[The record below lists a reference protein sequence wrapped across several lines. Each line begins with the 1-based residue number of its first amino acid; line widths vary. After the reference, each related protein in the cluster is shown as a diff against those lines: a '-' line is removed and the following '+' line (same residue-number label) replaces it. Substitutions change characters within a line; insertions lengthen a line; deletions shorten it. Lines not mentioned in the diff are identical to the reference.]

1 MIEVLFLSSFFLKKN
16 EAKKSL
22 YLSNRYAYKVVRY
35 NKHALRDLMYNFFM
49 NNSKIIIIGA
59 GAAGLMA
66 AITSA
71 QKGIKVT
78 LLEQNHKVGKKILV
92 SGNGKCNIDNRYI
105 NLNRFHSQN
114 PNFIQEVLE
123 GYDYKVIEKFFTS
136 IGLELVEWKEGK
148 MFPMSL
154 QASSVVELLE
164 YEAKRVGVEIVCDC
178 EVSSIDKKEDTFTLE
193 TSQGS
198 KTCEQLV
205 IASGSAAAPHLGGS
219 NSGYAFAT
227 KMGHTLIPRHPS
239 LVQLCSEETW
249 VKACAGVK
257 VAGLAKLYA
266 NGEYITEKKGDLLF
280 TNYGISG
287 LAILDLS
294 RQVSTR
300 LANFDYCE
308 LSLDLM
314 PELSK
319 EKLTNLLQNR
329 VKKESEKPLTLW
341 LQGVINKK
349 LIPMILEQSKC
360 KIRVEDHLNRKEINK
375 LVHAIKNLK
384 LSINDTKGFKGAE
397 VATGGIDT
405 TEINHQTMESTL
417 IPNLYFAGE
426 ILDVDGDRGGFN
438 FHFAWV
444 SGMRVQGTK

>member
-1 MIEVLFLSSFFLKKN
+1 M
-16 EAKKSL
+16 
-22 YLSNRYAYKVVRY
+22 
-35 NKHALRDLMYNFFM
+35 
-49 NNSKIIIIGA
+49 IIIGA
-59 GAAGLMA
+59 GAAGLCA
-66 AITSA
+66 AIANARTG
-71 QKGIKVT
+71 KRVL
-78 LLEQNHKVGKKILV
+78 LLEQNAKIGKKILV

-114 PNFIQEVLE
+114 PPFIEEVLE
-123 GYDYKVIEKFFTS
+123 GYDFEVVEKFFTS
-136 IGLELVEWKEGK
+136 IGLELVEGKEGK

-164 YEAKRVGVEIVCDC
+164 YEAKRVGVQILCDC
-178 EVSSIDKKEDTFTLE
+178 EVTGLNKEGKVFKVE
-193 TSQGS
+193 TSQGTKS
-198 KTCEQLV
+198 CEKLV
-205 IASGSAAAPHLGGS
+205 ITSGSPAAPQLGGS

-249 VKACAGVK
+249 VKSCAGVK

-294 RQVSTR
+294 REVSTR

-314 PELSK
+314 PQLSK
-319 EKLTNLLQNR
+319 EKLTNLLLGR
-329 VKKESEKPLTLW
+329 VKNESEKPIDLW
-341 LQGVINKK
+341 LQGVMNKK
-349 LIPMILEQSKC
+349 LITIVLEQSKS
-360 KIRVEDHLNRKEINK
+360 KVQNRKRAEQKRNK
-375 LVHAIKNLK
+375 QTCSHHQKPK
-384 LSINDTKGFKGAE
+384 LSISDTKGFAGAE

-405 TEINHQTMESTL
+405 TEVNPQTMESKL
-417 IPNLYFAGE
+417 VPNLFFAGE

-444 SGMRVQGTK
+444 SGMRVGKNAIIGKFMDNL

>member
-1 MIEVLFLSSFFLKKN
+1 M
-16 EAKKSL
+16 
-22 YLSNRYAYKVVRY
+22 
-35 NKHALRDLMYNFFM
+35 
-49 NNSKIIIIGA
+49 IIIGA
-59 GAAGLMA
+59 GAAGLCA

-71 QKGIKVT
+71 RVGHKVT
-78 LLEQNHKVGKKILV
+78 LLEQNNKIGKKILV
-92 SGNGKCNIDNRYI
+92 SGNGKCNIDNKYI

-114 PNFIQEVLE
+114 PPFVEEVLE
-123 GYDYKVIEKFFTS
+123 GYDFTVVEKFFTS
-136 IGLELVEWKEGK
+136 IGLELVEGKEGK

-164 YEAKRVGVEIVCDC
+164 YEAKRVGVQIVCDC
-178 EVSSIDKKEDTFTLE
+178 VVTSIDKKGHTFTVE
-193 TSQGS
+193 TSQGT
-198 KTCEQLV
+198 KTSAKLLL
-205 IASGSAAAPHLGGS
+205 ASGSPAAPQLGGS

-227 KMGHTLIPRHPS
+227 KMGHSLIPRHPS

-249 VKACAGVK
+249 VKGCAGVK

-294 RQVSTR
+294 REVSTR
-300 LANFDYCE
+300 LAGFDYCE
-308 LSLDLM
+308 LRLDLM

-319 EKLTNLLQNR
+319 EKLTNLLQAR
-329 VKKESEKPLTLW
+329 VKQNSEKPLALW

-349 LIPMILEQSKC
+349 LMPIILEQSKC
-360 KIRVEDHLNRKEINK
+360 KVRVEDQLNRKEINK
-375 LVHAIKNLK
+375 LVHTIKNLK
-384 LSINDTKGFKGAE
+384 LSINDTKGFAGAE

-405 TEINHQTMESTL
+405 REVNPQTMESKL
-417 IPNLYFAGE
+417 VPNLFFAGE

-438 FHFAWV
+438 FHWAWIT
-444 SGMRVQGTK
+444 GLRIL

>member
-1 MIEVLFLSSFFLKKN
+1 M
-16 EAKKSL
+16 
-22 YLSNRYAYKVVRY
+22 
-35 NKHALRDLMYNFFM
+35 
-49 NNSKIIIIGA
+49 IIIGA
-59 GAAGLMA
+59 GAAGLCA

-71 QKGIKVT
+71 RAEYKVT
-78 LLEQNHKVGKKILV
+78 LLEQNNKIGKKILV
-92 SGNGKCNIDNRYI
+92 SGNGKCNIDNKYI
-105 NLNRFHSQN
+105 NINRFHSQN
-114 PNFIQEVLE
+114 PSFIEEVLE
-123 GYDYKVIEKFFTS
+123 GYDFDVVEKFFTS
-136 IGLELVEWKEGK
+136 IGLELVEGKEGK

-164 YEAKRVGVEIVCDC
+164 YEAKSVGVQIVCDC
-178 EVSSIDKKEDTFTLE
+178 TVTSIDKDADTFTVE
-193 TSQGS
+193 TTQGT
-198 KTCEQLV
+198 KTCEKLLL
-205 IASGSAAAPHLGGS
+205 ASGSPAAPQLGGS

-239 LVQLCSEETW
+239 LVQLCSEEAW
-249 VKACAGVK
+249 VKSTSGVK
-257 VAGLAKLYA
+257 VAGLAQLYA

-294 RQVSTR
+294 REVSTR

-319 EKLTNLLQNR
+319 EKLTKLLLKRIQ
-329 VKKESEKPLTLW
+329 EGSEKPLNLW

-349 LIPMILEQSKC
+349 LIPVIIEQSKG
-360 KIRVEDHLNRKEINK
+360 KVKVEKDLNRKDINK
-375 LVHAIKNLK
+375 LVHTIKNLK
-384 LSINDTKGFKGAE
+384 LSINDTKGFQGAE

-405 TEINHQTMESTL
+405 TEVNPQTMESKL
-417 IPNLYFAGE
+417 VPNLFFAGE

-444 SGMRVQGTK
+444 TGMRAVRN

>member
-1 MIEVLFLSSFFLKKN
+1 M
-16 EAKKSL
+16 
-22 YLSNRYAYKVVRY
+22 
-35 NKHALRDLMYNFFM
+35 
-49 NNSKIIIIGA
+49 IIIGA
-59 GAAGLMA
+59 GAAGLVA
-66 AITSA
+66 AICSA
-71 QKGIKVT
+71 RAGKRVL
-78 LLEQNHKVGKKILV
+78 LLEQNNKIGKKILV
-92 SGNGKCNIDNRYI
+92 SGNGKCNIDNKYI
-105 NLNRFHSQN
+105 ALHRFHSQN
-114 PNFIQEVLE
+114 PAFVEEVLK
-123 GYDYKVIEKFFTS
+123 GYDFPVIEKFFTS
-136 IGLELVEWKEGK
+136 IGLELIEGKEGK

-154 QASSVVELLE
+154 QASSVVELLK

-178 EVSSIDKKEDTFTLE
+178 TVTGIDKKEHGFTLE

-198 KTCEQLV
+198 KACAKLV
-205 IASGSAAAPHLGGS
+205 ITTGSPAAPQLGGS
-219 NSGYAFAT
+219 NAGYAFAT
-227 KMGHTLIPRHPS
+227 KMGHSLIQRHPS

-249 VKACAGVK
+249 VKGCAGVK
-257 VAGLAKLYA
+257 VAGLAKLYT

-294 RQVSTR
+294 REVSTR

-319 EKLTNLLQNR
+319 EKLTNLLLGR
-329 VKKESEKPLTLW
+329 VKENSEKPLNLW
-341 LQGVINKK
+341 LQGVLNKK
-349 LIPMILEQSKC
+349 LIPIILEQSKC
-360 KIRVEDHLNRKEINK
+360 KIRTENALNRKEINK

-384 LSINDTKGFKGAE
+384 LSISDTKGFKGAE

-405 TEINHQTMESTL
+405 TEVNAQTMESKL
-417 IPNLYFAGE
+417 VNNLFFAGE

-444 SGMRVQGTK
+444 SGMRVARN